1 MCLGN
6 EDGEEGF
13 RQVKCQY
20 EDAITESV
28 RDLCS
33 IQFLTGEE
41 LSKQAMIQCA
51 VDVCCLFT
59 RSACNC
65 SKKKSSAKY
74 TLGLGLSTIVL
85 EMYKK
90 HPQMTVHGQDTFL
103 MSGIGPS
110 LSTQL

>member
-33 IQFLTGEE
+33 IQFLMGEE

-51 VDVCCLFT
+51 VHAGVCLFT
-59 RSACNC
+59 RSAC
-65 SKKKSSAKY
+65 SKNKIIA
-74 TLGLGLSTIVL
+74 
-85 EMYKK
+85 
-90 HPQMTVHGQDTFL
+90 
-103 MSGIGPS
+103 
-110 LSTQL
+110 